1 VSLYD
6 RYLLP
11 YLTHLGMRGKVPAAE
26 RAKLVPQASGIVLE
40 LGIGSAL
47 NLPYYGPAV
56 ERLYGVDPSRELWRI
71 GRRRIAAARVP
82 IEFLPVSAEGIP
94 LPDAAVDTVVSTW
107 TLCSVG
113 DPSRALDEVR
123 RVLRPGGRFL
133 FIEHGA
139 APDPRVRAWQDRL
152 TPWWR
157 RVAGNCHLNREIDR
171 LIAGAGLHVT
181 QLDRSY
187 VRAPRP
193 IAYFYRGVAA

>member
-1 VSLYD
+1 
-6 RYLLP
+6 
-11 YLTHLGMRGKVPAAE
+11 M
-26 RAKLVPQASGIVLE
+26 
-40 LGIGSAL
+40 
-47 NLPYYGPAV
+47 
-56 ERLYGVDPSRELWRI
+56 DPSRELWRI

-123 RVLRPGGRFL
+123 RVLKPGGRFL

-157 RVAGNCHLNREIDR
+157 RVAGNCHLTHFRQFAFGTPGIPDSYGTAGGLYHYAGTSTSGSVGEGG
-171 LIAGAGLHVT
+171 GAGPSGVT
-181 QLDRSY
+181 
-187 VRAPRP
+187 RAGGRTP
-193 IAYFYRGVAA
+193 AAAKAW